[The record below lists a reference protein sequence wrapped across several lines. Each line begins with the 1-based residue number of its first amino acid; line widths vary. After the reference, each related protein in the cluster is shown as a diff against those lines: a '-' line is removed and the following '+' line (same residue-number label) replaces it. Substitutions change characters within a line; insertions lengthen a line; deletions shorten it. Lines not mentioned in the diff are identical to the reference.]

1 MGGEL
6 QRKRVVVIG
15 GGFTGLSAAWDLARA
30 GLDVTVL
37 EQDQNV
43 GGLAAGFELDSGE
56 MLEKFYH
63 HWFTSDRFVMALIEE
78 LGAQDQVVLR
88 QTRTGMYYSN
98 QLFRLSTPLD
108 LLQFSALGLVDRI
121 RLGLLALRARRLENW
136 RDLEQLSAAR
146 WLQSMAGE
154 RVYRV
159 VWEPLLRGKF
169 GALAEEVSAVWIWN
183 KLKLR
188 GGSRGKG
195 GAEELAY
202 YRGGFAA
209 LTQRLR
215 RNLEEAGGQVMTGVV
230 ATGLHS
236 ENGRVIAVT
245 TRDAVLPADAVI
257 ATPALPI
264 VADLLAAHVP
274 ADYLHS
280 LRQVRYLANVC
291 LVLELERSLSDTY
304 WLNVNDPAF
313 PFVGV
318 VEHTNFEPAASYGG
332 RHIAYLSRYL
342 PETDPMYG
350 LNADDMLQ
358 YCLPFLQRIFP
369 DFRADWVLGHHVWR
383 AQYSQPVVTRE
394 FSSQVP
400 GVQSPLAG
408 CFIATMAQIYP
419 EDRGTNYAVRDGR
432 AVARAVI
439 AMLKG

>member
-159 VWEPLLRGKF
+159 VWEL
-169 GALAEEVSAVWIWN
+169 
-183 KLKLR
+183 
-188 GGSRGKG
+188 
-195 GAEELAY
+195 
-202 YRGGFAA
+202 
-209 LTQRLR
+209 
-215 RNLEEAGGQVMTGVV
+215 
-230 ATGLHS
+230 
-236 ENGRVIAVT
+236 
-245 TRDAVLPADAVI
+245 
-257 ATPALPI
+257 
-264 VADLLAAHVP
+264 
-274 ADYLHS
+274 S
-280 LRQVRYLANVC
+280 L
-291 LVLELERSLSDTY
+291 
-304 WLNVNDPAF
+304 
-313 PFVGV
+313 
-318 VEHTNFEPAASYGG
+318 
-332 RHIAYLSRYL
+332 I
-342 PETDPMYG
+342 
-350 LNADDMLQ
+350 
-358 YCLPFLQRIFP
+358 
-369 DFRADWVLGHHVWR
+369 
-383 AQYSQPVVTRE
+383 
-394 FSSQVP
+394 
-400 GVQSPLAG
+400 
-408 CFIATMAQIYP
+408 QI
-419 EDRGTNYAVRDGR
+419 
-432 AVARAVI
+432 
-439 AMLKG
+439 